1 MTNTSKGLLV
11 TSSGV
16 LIMSL
21 ESLFIKLTTISPITF
36 SFYLGIFMFFSMSVT
51 LIFKQRDV
59 LKEVTKISFPILLLC
74 SILMGSSNIFF
85 ISAIMSTTVANV
97 VIIFGTSALFSSFFA
112 YLFYKQKI
120 SKNIYY
126 ASFFMFIGLIIIFN
140 DKLGLGNLTGN
151 IYALLCTMT
160 FSLSFVLLAKHTK
173 ISRVALTAVTG
184 IYLSVITF
192 ILADTIRI
200 DLYTFGVIAIM
211 GLLITPISRVLIGNG
226 TKFISASEVSLLMII
241 ETIMAPIWVW
251 LFLNEIP
258 SSNTFIGGTV
268 ILLTLI
274 VNSLYNLRKTK
285 INQIS

>member
-1 MTNTSKGLLV
+1 MTNASKGLFI
-11 TSSGV
+11 TSLGV

-36 SFYLGIFMFFSMSVT
+36 SFYLGIFMFMSMALTLVT
-51 LIFKQRDV
+51 KQRDV
-59 LKEVTKISFPILLLC
+59 LKEVTKVSFLILLLC
-74 SILMGSSNIFF
+74 AVLMGSSNIFF
-85 ISAIMSTTVANV
+85 ISAIKNTTVANV

-120 SKNIYY
+120 GKNILY
-126 ASFFMFIGLIIIFN
+126 ASFFMFIGLFIIFN

-160 FSLSFVLLAKHTK
+160 FSLSFVLLARYTK

-184 IYLSVITF
+184 IYLSIITF
-192 ILADTIRI
+192 ILADSLSIN
-200 DLYTFGVIAIM
+200 LYTLGVIATM
-211 GLLITPISRVLIGNG
+211 GLLITPVSRVLIGNG
-226 TKFISASEVSLLMII
+226 TKFINASEVSLLMII

-251 LFLNEIP
+251 MFLKEIP
-258 SSNTFIGGTV
+258 STNTFIGGSI

-274 VNSLYNLRKTK
+274 VNSIYTMKK
-285 INQIS
+285 K